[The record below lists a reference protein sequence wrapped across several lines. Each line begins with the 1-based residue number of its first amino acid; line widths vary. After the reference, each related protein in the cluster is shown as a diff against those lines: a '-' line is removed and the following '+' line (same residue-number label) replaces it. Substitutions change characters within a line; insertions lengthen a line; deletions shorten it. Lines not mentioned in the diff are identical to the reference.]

1 MTIIIDSREH
11 KIIKE
16 LEIRLGDKYKDM
28 VKVEMLSIGD
38 ILVGDMVIER
48 KTLEDLASSIIDGR
62 YTEQSIRLE
71 ECRQE
76 NNNKI
81 YYFIEGDL
89 TKYYSKSIP
98 KETLISSMY
107 SITHDKEF
115 HVIQT
120 RSLEDTVTYILQFHK
135 KHNATHKPV
144 KMNTYSK
151 QKSGNITNDNISHH
165 MLSQI
170 PHVSKATCDILMERY
185 KHINAFITE
194 LNKNDTLLEEF
205 IYVKDSKNKKLN
217 KRVIENVNHYLRNP
231 MV

>member
-98 KETLISSMY
+98 KET
-107 SITHDKEF
+107 
-115 HVIQT
+115 
-120 RSLEDTVTYILQFHK
+120 HK
-135 KHNATHKPV
+135 
-144 KMNTYSK
+144 
-151 QKSGNITNDNISHH
+151 
-165 MLSQI
+165 
-170 PHVSKATCDILMERY
+170 
-185 KHINAFITE
+185 
-194 LNKNDTLLEEF
+194 
-205 IYVKDSKNKKLN
+205 
-217 KRVIENVNHYLRNP
+217 
-231 MV
+231 